1 MSVSDATAA
10 GPLAAYGVLA
20 EAIGILRGLSIFG
33 TLEGKMQ
40 KVPLRV
46 KIPVESG
53 AGVSGG
59 WVAEGAPVPVQKTAY
74 GTSTEEFYRYGVIVP
89 LSEELVTTSDPAAIP
104 TINRTVLGG
113 LAKAIDTQLLT
124 PTVALSA
131 GVNPASILNG
141 STEITTTGTTSAQI
155 SADLA
160 GMIAAVSTP
169 GPYIWILK
177 PKTAARIALTLGSQ
191 AAGLPNTLFGIQTI
205 VSANSPAQVAL
216 IDPSAILF
224 SDSGGFDLAASRNAL
239 LELNDAPANP
249 TVAGTI
255 MSSMYQR
262 NDVAIRAMRWLA
274 WLNLTP
280 TTSASFMTVA
290 Y

>member
-1 MSVSDATAA
+1 
-10 GPLAAYGVLA
+10 
-20 EAIGILRGLSIFG
+20 LR
-33 TLEGKMQ
+33 T
-40 KVPLRV
+40 
-46 KIPVESG
+46 KIPVETG
-53 AGVSGG
+53 TGFSGG

-74 GTSTEEFYRYGVIVP
+74 ATSTEEFYRYGVIVP

-141 STEITTTGTTSAQI
+141 STERTTTGSTAAT
-155 SADLA
+155 
-160 GMIAAVSTP
+160 IAANLASMLGSVTTP
-169 GPYIWILK
+169 GPLVWVMK
-177 PKTAARIALTLGSQ
+177 PKTMYYIALTLGSQ
-191 AAGLPNTLFGIQTI
+191 AAGLPSSLFGIPVI
-205 VSANSPAQVAL
+205 ASINSPAQVAL

-255 MSSMYQR
+255 MHSMYQR
-262 NDVAIRAMRWLA
+262 NDVAIRAMRWLS
-274 WLNLTP
+274 WLNLSP
-280 TTSASFMTVA
+280 TTASAFMTIA
-290 Y
+290 F